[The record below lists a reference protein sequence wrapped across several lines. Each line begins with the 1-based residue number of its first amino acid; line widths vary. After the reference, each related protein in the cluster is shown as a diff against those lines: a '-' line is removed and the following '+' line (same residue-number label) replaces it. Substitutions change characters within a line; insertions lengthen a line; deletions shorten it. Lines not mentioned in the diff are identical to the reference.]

1 MRNGLV
7 KDKGTCVGLD
17 VGTTKVCC
25 IIAQSDGNG
34 GDMKLLGAG
43 VAPSH
48 GVKRGTVVDIDA
60 TIQAIEDAV
69 HKAETM
75 ANVKVSEAYVGLSGD
90 HIRGLNTQGAI
101 AISKNGHPVT
111 YEDEI
116 KNSDITRVLEM
127 ARAVSLPVDR
137 EILHILPQ
145 EFVVDH
151 QGGIKNPT
159 GMVGRRL
166 EAHVHLIT
174 GATSAAKN
182 ITKCVEEAGITV
194 TRFVYQPLASGEAV
208 LEPHEKKLGVVLVDI
223 GGGTTDICVYF
234 EGEVRHSAVI
244 ALGGDCI
251 SNDLAM
257 MTQVSIDEAE
267 EIKTK
272 YGSAKAAMAS
282 TDLEFELPYS
292 AGETPRKASEHE
304 VSRYVEARMTEI
316 FQMVKREIQ
325 KHLQISPWRS
335 GIENPASFGV
345 VLTGGGSLLKN
356 AASLGEEIL
365 DAQVKIGIPKGLS
378 GVVDVAAS
386 PIYATAIGL
395 VQHPTLAHEQYD
407 PVHRRSASMGKIVKN
422 VGEWFQGFF

>member
-182 ITKCVEEAGITV
+182 ITKCVEEAGIAV

>member
-1 MRNGLV
+1 VRNGLV

>member
-182 ITKCVEEAGITV
+182 ITKCVEEAGIV
-194 TRFVYQPLASGEAV
+194 VRRFIYQPLASGEAV

-422 VGEWFQGFF
+422 VGEWFREFF

>member
-48 GVKRGTVVDIDA
+48 GVKQGTVVDIDA
-60 TIQAIEDAV
+60 TIQAIENAV

-75 ANVKVSEAYVGLSGD
+75 ADVKVSEAYVGLSGD
-90 HIRGLNTQGAI
+90 HIRGINTQGAI

-145 EFVVDH
+145 EFVVDL

-182 ITKCVEEAGITV
+182 ITKCVEEAGIDV

-208 LEPHEKKLGVVLVDI
+208 LEPHEKELGVVLVDI

-244 ALGGDCI
+244 ALGGDSI

-257 MTQVSIDEAE
+257 MTQVSIEEAE
-267 EIKTK
+267 EIKNN

-316 FQMVKREIQ
+316 FQMVKREIERAD
-325 KHLQISPWRS
+325 IA
-335 GIENPASFGV
+335 NPVSFGV

-356 AASLGEEIL
+356 ATSLGEEIF

-378 GVVDVAAS
+378 GVMDVAAS

-407 PVHRRSASMGKIVKN
+407 PVHQRSASMGKIVKN
-422 VGEWFQGFF
+422 VGEWFREFF

>member
-7 KDKGTCVGLD
+7 QDKGTCVGLD

-60 TIQAIEDAV
+60 TIQAIENAV

-75 ANVKVSEAYVGLSGD
+75 ADVKVSEAYVGLSGD

-145 EFVVDH
+145 EFVVDL

-182 ITKCVEEAGITV
+182 IAKCVEEAGITV

-208 LEPHEKKLGVVLVDI
+208 LESHEKELGVVLVDI

-244 ALGGDCI
+244 ALGGDSI

-257 MTQVSIDEAE
+257 MTQVSIEEAE
-267 EIKTK
+267 EIKNN

-282 TDLEFELPYS
+282 TDLEFELPHS

-316 FQMVKREIQ
+316 FQMVKREIERAD
-325 KHLQISPWRS
+325 IA
-335 GIENPASFGV
+335 NPVSFGV

-365 DAQVKIGIPKGLS
+365 NAPVKIGIPKGLS

-407 PVHRRSASMGKIVKN
+407 PVHQRSASMGKIVKN
-422 VGEWFQGFF
+422 VGEWFREFF

>member
-1 MRNGLV
+1 
-7 KDKGTCVGLD
+7 
-17 VGTTKVCC
+17 
-25 IIAQSDGNG
+25 
-34 GDMKLLGAG
+34 MKLLGAG

-48 GVKRGTVVDIDA
+48 GVKRGTVVDIDT

-166 EAHVHLIT
+166 EAQVHLIT

-182 ITKCVEEAGITV
+182 ITKCVEEAGISV

-208 LEPHEKKLGVVLVDI
+208 LEPHEKELGVVLVDI

-244 ALGGDCI
+244 ALGGDSI

-257 MTQVSIDEAE
+257 MTQVSIEEAE
-267 EIKTK
+267 EIKNN

-282 TDLEFELPYS
+282 TDLEFELPHS
-292 AGETPRKASEHE
+292 TSETPRKASEHE

-316 FQMVKREIQ
+316 FQMVKREIE
-325 KHLQISPWRS
+325 RAD
-335 GIENPASFGV
+335 IENPVSFGV

-395 VQHPTLAHEQYD
+395 VQHPTLTHEGYD
-407 PVHRRSASMGKIVKN
+407 PVHRRSANMGKLVENI
-422 VGEWFQGFF
+422 GGWFRGFF

>member
-182 ITKCVEEAGITV
+182 ITKCVEEAGIV
-194 TRFVYQPLASGEAV
+194 VRRFIYQPLASGEAV
-208 LEPHEKKLGVVLVDI
+208 LEPHEKSLVWCLWTSAAALRTSASI
-223 GGGTTDICVYF
+223 LRVRYGT
-234 EGEVRHSAVI
+234 RLS
-244 ALGGDCI
+244 
-251 SNDLAM
+251 
-257 MTQVSIDEAE
+257 
-267 EIKTK
+267 
-272 YGSAKAAMAS
+272 
-282 TDLEFELPYS
+282 
-292 AGETPRKASEHE
+292 
-304 VSRYVEARMTEI
+304 
-316 FQMVKREIQ
+316 
-325 KHLQISPWRS
+325 SPWV
-335 GIENPASFGV
+335 GIAFP
-345 VLTGGGSLLKN
+345 T
-356 AASLGEEIL
+356 IL
-365 DAQVKIGIPKGLS
+365 P
-378 GVVDVAAS
+378 
-386 PIYATAIGL
+386 
-395 VQHPTLAHEQYD
+395 
-407 PVHRRSASMGKIVKN
+407 
-422 VGEWFQGFF
+422 

>member
-7 KDKGTCVGLD
+7 QDKGTCVGLD

-43 VAPSH
+43 VAPSY
-48 GVKRGTVVDIDA
+48 GVKRGTVVDIDT
-60 TIQAIEDAV
+60 TIQAIENAV

-145 EFVVDH
+145 EFVVDL
-151 QGGIKNPT
+151 QSGIKNPT

-182 ITKCVEEAGITV
+182 ITKCVEEAGIAV
-194 TRFVYQPLASGEAV
+194 TRFIYQPLASGEAV
-208 LEPHEKKLGVVLVDI
+208 LEPHEKELGVVLVDI

-234 EGEVRHSAVI
+234 AGEVQHSAVI
-244 ALGGDCI
+244 ALGGNSI

-257 MTQVSIDEAE
+257 MAQVSIDEAE

-282 TDLEFELPYS
+282 TDLEFELPYC
-292 AGETPRKASEHE
+292 AGETPRKSSEHE

-316 FQMVKREIQ
+316 FQMVKQETQ
-325 KHLQISPWRS
+325 KRLQLSPWRS
-335 GIENPASFGV
+335 GIEKPVPFGV

-365 DAQVKIGIPKGLS
+365 NAQVKIGIPKGLS

-395 VQHPTLAHEQYD
+395 VQHTTIEYD
-407 PVHRRSASMGKIVKN
+407 TVHRRSASMGKVVENI
-422 VGEWFQGFF
+422 GGWFRGFF

>member
-1 MRNGLV
+1 VRNGLV
-7 KDKGTCVGLD
+7 QDKGICVGLD

-48 GVKRGTVVDIDA
+48 GVKQGTVVDIDA
-60 TIQAIEDAV
+60 TIQAIENAV

-75 ANVKVSEAYVGLSGD
+75 ADVKVSEAYVGLSGD

-111 YEDEI
+111 FEDEI

-145 EFVVDH
+145 EFVVDL

-182 ITKCVEEAGITV
+182 ITKCVEEAGIAV

-208 LEPHEKKLGVVLVDI
+208 LESHEKELGVVLVDI

-244 ALGGDCI
+244 ALGGDSI

-257 MTQVSIDEAE
+257 MTQVSIEEAE
-267 EIKTK
+267 EIKNN

-282 TDLEFELPYS
+282 TDLEFELPHS

-316 FQMVKREIQ
+316 FQMVKREIERAD
-325 KHLQISPWRS
+325 IA
-335 GIENPASFGV
+335 NPVSFGV

-365 DAQVKIGIPKGLS
+365 NAQVKIGIPKGLS

-407 PVHRRSASMGKIVKN
+407 PVHQRSASMGKIVKN
-422 VGEWFQGFF
+422 VGEWFREFF

>member
-60 TIQAIEDAV
+60 TIQAIENAV

-174 GATSAAKN
+174 CATSAAKN
-182 ITKCVEEAGITV
+182 ITKCVEEAGIV
-194 TRFVYQPLASGEAV
+194 VRRFIYQPLASGEAV

-316 FQMVKREIQ
+316 FQMVKREIERAD
-325 KHLQISPWRS
+325 IA
-335 GIENPASFGV
+335 NPVSFGV

-365 DAQVKIGIPKGLS
+365 NAQVKIGIPKGLS

-407 PVHRRSASMGKIVKN
+407 PVHQRSASMGKIVKN

>member
-7 KDKGTCVGLD
+7 QDKGTCVGLD

-60 TIQAIEDAV
+60 TIQAIENAV

-90 HIRGLNTQGAI
+90 HIRGINTQGAI

-145 EFVVDH
+145 EFVVDL

-208 LEPHEKKLGVVLVDI
+208 LEPHEKELGVVLVDI

-244 ALGGDCI
+244 ALGGNSI

-257 MTQVSIDEAE
+257 MTQVSIEEAE
-267 EIKTK
+267 EIKNN

-316 FQMVKREIQ
+316 FQMVKREIE
-325 KHLQISPWRS
+325 RAD
-335 GIENPASFGV
+335 IENPVSFGV

-356 AASLGEEIL
+356 VASLGEEIL

-407 PVHRRSASMGKIVKN
+407 PVHQRSASMGKIVKN
-422 VGEWFQGFF
+422 VGEWFREFF

>member
-75 ANVKVSEAYVGLSGD
+75 ANEKVSEAYVGLSGD

-182 ITKCVEEAGITV
+182 ITKCVEEAGIV
-194 TRFVYQPLASGEAV
+194 VRRFIYQPLASGEAV

>member
-7 KDKGTCVGLD
+7 QNKGTCVGLD

-60 TIQAIEDAV
+60 TIQAIENAV

-75 ANVKVSEAYVGLSGD
+75 ADLKVSEAYVGLSGD
-90 HIRGLNTQGAI
+90 HIRGINTQGAI

-145 EFVVDH
+145 EFVVDL

-182 ITKCVEEAGITV
+182 ITKCVEEAGIDV

-208 LEPHEKKLGVVLVDI
+208 LEPHEKELGVVLVDI

-244 ALGGDCI
+244 ALGGDSI

-257 MTQVSIDEAE
+257 MTQVSIEEAE
-267 EIKTK
+267 EIKNN

-282 TDLEFELPYS
+282 TDLEFELPHS
-292 AGETPRKASEHE
+292 ADETPRKASEHE

-316 FQMVKREIQ
+316 FQMVKREIERAD
-325 KHLQISPWRS
+325 IA
-335 GIENPASFGV
+335 NPVSFGV

-407 PVHRRSASMGKIVKN
+407 PVHQRSASMGKIVKN
-422 VGEWFQGFF
+422 VGEWFRGFF

>member
-7 KDKGTCVGLD
+7 QNKGTCVGLD

-60 TIQAIEDAV
+60 TIQAIENAV

-116 KNSDITRVLEM
+116 KKSDITRVLEM

-137 EILHILPQ
+137 EIFHILPQ
-145 EFVVDH
+145 EFVVDN

-182 ITKCVEEAGITV
+182 ITKCVEEAGIAV

-208 LEPHEKKLGVVLVDI
+208 LEPHEKELGVVLIDI

-234 EGEVRHSAVI
+234 AGEVQHSAVI
-244 ALGGDCI
+244 ALGGNSI

-257 MTQVSIDEAE
+257 MAQVSIDEAE

-282 TDLEFELPYS
+282 TDLEFELPHS

-316 FQMVKREIQ
+316 FQMVKREIERAD
-325 KHLQISPWRS
+325 IA
-335 GIENPASFGV
+335 NPVSFGV

-407 PVHRRSASMGKIVKN
+407 PVHQRSASMGKIVKN
-422 VGEWFQGFF
+422 VGEWFREFF

>member
-1 MRNGLV
+1 
-7 KDKGTCVGLD
+7 
-17 VGTTKVCC
+17 
-25 IIAQSDGNG
+25 
-34 GDMKLLGAG
+34 MKLLGAG

-60 TIQAIEDAV
+60 TIQAIENAV

-90 HIRGLNTQGAI
+90 HIRGINTQGAI

-151 QGGIKNPT
+151 QDGIKNPT

-174 GATSAAKN
+174 SATSAAKN
-182 ITKCVEEAGITV
+182 ITKCVEETGIAV

-208 LEPHEKKLGVVLVDI
+208 LEPHEKELGVVLVDI

-244 ALGGDCI
+244 ALGGNSI

-257 MTQVSIDEAE
+257 MTQVSIEEAE
-267 EIKTK
+267 EIKNN

-282 TDLEFELPYS
+282 TDLEFELPHS

-316 FQMVKREIQ
+316 FQMVKREIE
-325 KHLQISPWRS
+325 RAD
-335 GIENPASFGV
+335 IENPVSFGV

-395 VQHPTLAHEQYD
+395 VQHPTLAHEEYG
-407 PVHRRSASMGKIVKN
+407 PVHRRSASMGKLVENI
-422 VGEWFQGFF
+422 GGWFRGFF

>member
-7 KDKGTCVGLD
+7 QDKGTCVGLD

-60 TIQAIEDAV
+60 TIQAIENAV

-90 HIRGLNTQGAI
+90 HIRGINTQGAI

-182 ITKCVEEAGITV
+182 ITKCVEEAGIAV

-208 LEPHEKKLGVVLVDI
+208 LEPHEKELGVVLVDI

-234 EGEVRHSAVI
+234 AGEVQHSAVI
-244 ALGGDCI
+244 ALGGNSI

-257 MTQVSIDEAE
+257 MAQVSIDEAE

-292 AGETPRKASEHE
+292 AGETPRKSSEHE

-316 FQMVKREIQ
+316 FQMVKQETQ
-325 KHLQISPWRS
+325 KRLQLSPWRS
-335 GIENPASFGV
+335 GIEKPVSFGV

-365 DAQVKIGIPKGLS
+365 NAQVKIGIPKGLS

-407 PVHRRSASMGKIVKN
+407 PVHQRSASMGKIVKN
-422 VGEWFQGFF
+422 VGEWFREFF

>member
-7 KDKGTCVGLD
+7 QDKGTCVGLD

-48 GVKRGTVVDIDA
+48 GVKQGTVVDIDA
-60 TIQAIEDAV
+60 TIQAIENAV

-182 ITKCVEEAGITV
+182 ITKCVEEAGIV
-194 TRFVYQPLASGEAV
+194 VRRFIYQPLASGEAV

>member
-1 MRNGLV
+1 
-7 KDKGTCVGLD
+7 
-17 VGTTKVCC
+17 
-25 IIAQSDGNG
+25 
-34 GDMKLLGAG
+34 MKLLGAG

-48 GVKRGTVVDIDA
+48 GVKRGTVVDIDT

-182 ITKCVEEAGITV
+182 ITKCVEEAGISV

-208 LEPHEKKLGVVLVDI
+208 LEPHEKELGVVLVDI

-244 ALGGDCI
+244 ALGGDSI

-257 MTQVSIDEAE
+257 MTQVSIEEAE
-267 EIKTK
+267 EIKNN

-282 TDLEFELPYS
+282 TDLEFDLPHS
-292 AGETPRKASEHE
+292 ASETPRKASEHE

-316 FQMVKREIQ
+316 FQMVKREIE
-325 KHLQISPWRS
+325 RAD
-335 GIENPASFGV
+335 IENPVSFGV

-395 VQHPTLAHEQYD
+395 VQHPTLAHKEYD
-407 PVHRRSASMGKIVKN
+407 PVHRRSASMGKLVENI
-422 VGEWFQGFF
+422 GGWFRGFF

>member
-7 KDKGTCVGLD
+7 QDKGTSVGLD

-69 HKAETM
+69 QKAETM

-116 KNSDITRVLEM
+116 KNSDIDRVLEM
-127 ARAVSLPVDR
+127 SRAVSLPVDR
-137 EILHILPQ
+137 KILHILPQ

-151 QGGIKNPT
+151 QGGIKNPM

-174 GATSAAKN
+174 GATSAVKN
-182 ITKCVEEAGITV
+182 VTKCVEEAGIAV
-194 TRFVYQPLASGEAV
+194 RRFIYQPLASGEAV
-208 LEPHEKKLGVVLVDI
+208 LEPHEKELGVVLVDI

-282 TDLEFELPYS
+282 TDLEFELPRG
-292 AGETPRKASEHE
+292 ADETPRQASEHE

-316 FQMVKREIQ
+316 FQMVKQEIQ
-325 KHLQISPWRS
+325 KRLQLSPWRS
-335 GIENPASFGV
+335 GIENPVSFGV

-356 AASLGEEIL
+356 VASLGEEIFEVH
-365 DAQVKIGIPKGLS
+365 VKIGVPKGLS

-395 VQHPTLAHEQYD
+395 VQHPLNADNVYD
-407 PVHRRSASMGKIVKN
+407 PRHRQPAGVGKLVEDI
-422 VGEWFQGFF
+422 GGWFRGFF

>member
-7 KDKGTCVGLD
+7 QDKGTCVGLD

-25 IIAQSDGNG
+25 IIAQSDGKG

-48 GVKRGTVVDIDA
+48 GVKQGTVVDIDA
-60 TIQAIEDAV
+60 TIQAIENAV

-75 ANVKVSEAYVGLSGD
+75 ASVKVSEAYVGLSGD
-90 HIRGLNTQGAI
+90 HIRGINTQGAI

-145 EFVVDH
+145 EFVVDL

-174 GATSAAKN
+174 SATSAAKN
-182 ITKCVEEAGITV
+182 ITKCVEEAGIAV
-194 TRFVYQPLASGEAV
+194 TLFVYQPLASGEAV
-208 LEPHEKKLGVVLVDI
+208 LEPHEKELGVVLVDI

-244 ALGGDCI
+244 AFGGDSI

-257 MTQVSIDEAE
+257 MTQVSIEEAE
-267 EIKTK
+267 EIKNN

-282 TDLEFELPYS
+282 TDLEFELPHS

-316 FQMVKREIQ
+316 FQMVKREIERAD
-325 KHLQISPWRS
+325 IA
-335 GIENPASFGV
+335 NPVSFGV

-395 VQHPTLAHEQYD
+395 VQHPTLAHEDYG
-407 PVHRRSASMGKIVKN
+407 PVHRRSASMDKLVENIG
-422 VGEWFQGFF
+422 GWFRGFF

>member
-7 KDKGTCVGLD
+7 QDKGTCVGLD

-60 TIQAIEDAV
+60 TIQAIENAV

-116 KNSDITRVLEM
+116 KKSDITRVLEM

-145 EFVVDH
+145 EFVVDN

-182 ITKCVEEAGITV
+182 ITKCVEEAGIAV

-208 LEPHEKKLGVVLVDI
+208 LEPHEKELGVVLVDI

-234 EGEVRHSAVI
+234 AGEVQHSAVI
-244 ALGGDCI
+244 ALGGNSI

-257 MTQVSIDEAE
+257 MAQVSIDEAE

-282 TDLEFELPYS
+282 TDLEFELPRG
-292 AGETPRKASEHE
+292 ADETPRQASEHE

-316 FQMVKREIQ
+316 FQMVKKETQ
-325 KHLQISPWRS
+325 KRLQLSPWRS
-335 GIENPASFGV
+335 GIEKPISFGV

-395 VQHPTLAHEQYD
+395 VQHPTLAHEEYGQ
-407 PVHRRSASMGKIVKN
+407 VHRRSASMGKLVEDI
-422 VGEWFQGFF
+422 GGWFRGFF

>member
-182 ITKCVEEAGITV
+182 ITKCVEEAGIV
-194 TRFVYQPLASGEAV
+194 VRRFIYQPLASGEAV

>member
-7 KDKGTCVGLD
+7 QDKGTCVGLD

-182 ITKCVEEAGITV
+182 ITKCVEEAGIV
-194 TRFVYQPLASGEAV
+194 VRRFIYQPLASGEAV

>member
-7 KDKGTCVGLD
+7 QNKGTCVGLD

-60 TIQAIEDAV
+60 TIQAIENAV

-90 HIRGLNTQGAI
+90 HIRGINTQGAI

-174 GATSAAKN
+174 SATSAAKN
-182 ITKCVEEAGITV
+182 ITKCVEEAGIAV
-194 TRFVYQPLASGEAV
+194 TLFVYQPLASGEAV
-208 LEPHEKKLGVVLVDI
+208 LEPHEKELGVVLVDI

-244 ALGGDCI
+244 ALGGDSI

-257 MTQVSIDEAE
+257 MTQVSIEEAE
-267 EIKTK
+267 EIKNN

-282 TDLEFELPYS
+282 TDLEFELPHS
-292 AGETPRKASEHE
+292 AGETPRKTSEHE

-316 FQMVKREIQ
+316 FQMVKREIERAD
-325 KHLQISPWRS
+325 IESPV
-335 GIENPASFGV
+335 SFGV

-365 DAQVKIGIPKGLS
+365 NAQVKIGIPKGLS

-395 VQHPTLAHEQYD
+395 VQHPTLAHELYD
-407 PVHRRSASMGKIVKN
+407 TVHQRSASMGKIVKN
-422 VGEWFQGFF
+422 VGEWFREFF

>member
-1 MRNGLV
+1 VRNGLV

-182 ITKCVEEAGITV
+182 ITKCVEEAGIV
-194 TRFVYQPLASGEAV
+194 VRRFIYQPLASGEAV